1 MLSCNLPEYS
11 HPALFAH
18 ATHLLHILKQIFK
31 KARCLVILSNCLYP
45 LAGATIPSSKLTK
58 KSSAIHHPL
67 RATTI
72 HCRGRS
78 PHMKR
83 IELAIQ
89 PPSGSVNMELI
100 GAACPRPLKRLV
112 GIIHRI
118 ISTSLCNARD
128 PSDTNKM
135 APVRPLTRLSAPES
149 KLRLW
154 YEKVV
159 RILKVESSP

>member
-78 PHMKR
+78 LHMKR

-89 PPSGSVNMELI
+89 PPSGSVNMELTCERSETGSVTGWRYHRLLSNLSFAI
-100 GAACPRPLKRLV
+100 RLPRK
-112 GIIHRI
+112 
-118 ISTSLCNARD
+118 LCIQKHIQN
-128 PSDTNKM
+128 SFEI
-135 APVRPLTRLSAPES
+135 VPEFS
-149 KLRLW
+149 
-154 YEKVV
+154 
-159 RILKVESSP
+159 